1 MTRRDP
7 VKLRVANQKAY
18 LWDLNGS
25 SFCSLRLEFDET
37 RRARLAHTKSLGMP
51 RAYRCA
57 IPPSAASYLRRPFWN
72 SAASDAAERLSRTPA
87 RLDAGRGRPPRP
99 KRSVPSHEQSL
110 IAKIRIAA
118 LTPPVLP
125 QESPS
130 SSTTAPLTSLQL
142 LSKPNPTTPLAPPP
156 FKHSKKPT
164 TRTSKPRN
172 GRWRNCTGTG
182 LRSGDERR
190 RRRGGNGKRRSSNG
204 EELRE
209 RMSRPSLLELLLQAV
224 SRR

>member
-1 MTRRDP
+1 MHLPSCLASPPFVSSYAAYSHPSLLVLLAIQTWSFSTFSPVDCIASHSLASGLSTLPARRRTELDMTRRDP

-57 IPPSAASYLRRPFWN
+57 IPPSAASYLRRPLWN

-99 KRSVPSHEQSL
+99 KRSVPSHEQRL

-118 LTPPVLP
+118 LTPPV
-125 QESPS
+125 
-130 SSTTAPLTSLQL
+130 
-142 LSKPNPTTPLAPPP
+142 
-156 FKHSKKPT
+156 
-164 TRTSKPRN
+164 
-172 GRWRNCTGTG
+172 
-182 LRSGDERR
+182 
-190 RRRGGNGKRRSSNG
+190 
-204 EELRE
+204 
-209 RMSRPSLLELLLQAV
+209 
-224 SRR
+224 